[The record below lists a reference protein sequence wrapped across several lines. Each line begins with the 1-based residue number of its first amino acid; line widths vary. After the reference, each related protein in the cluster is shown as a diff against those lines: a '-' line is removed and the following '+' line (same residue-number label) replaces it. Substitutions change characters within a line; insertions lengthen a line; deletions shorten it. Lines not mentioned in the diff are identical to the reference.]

1 MKSYVSPS
9 DRNFL
14 AWLIFLA
21 GIAFASLGWIV
32 WLWLGGNIKGGP
44 YNPSLDVIR
53 FILWG
58 IGVMF
63 CTLAPLFSAA
73 SPWRQ
78 FVLCIYGLFAGIL
91 AAMYGGLLIVILI
104 GMI

>member
-1 MKSYVSPS
+1 MKAYVSPS

-21 GIAFASLGWIV
+21 GIAFASLGWIA
-32 WLWLGGNIKGGP
+32 WLWLGGDIKAGG
-44 YNPSLDVIR
+44 NDKSDFARL
-53 FILWG
+53 ILWG

-78 FVLCIYGLFAGIL
+78 FFLCIYGFFLGIL
-91 AAMYGGLLIVILI
+91 AAMFGGPLILI
-104 GMI
+104 LISFI